1 MAELTIAFF
10 RMESDLNLLMIF
22 LKILV
27 ELVKVLTKV

>member
-1 MAELTIAFF
+1 MAELTIAIF